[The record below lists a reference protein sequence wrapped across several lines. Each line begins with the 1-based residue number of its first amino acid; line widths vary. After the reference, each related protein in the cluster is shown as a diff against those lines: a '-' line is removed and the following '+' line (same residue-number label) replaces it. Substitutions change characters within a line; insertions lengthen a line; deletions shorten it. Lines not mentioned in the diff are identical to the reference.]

1 MPPALR
7 LRYGYASCTL
17 AQREQPAVQEM
28 TGVGHRACA
37 VVLAGLTA
45 GASVLTGAQTG
56 SAVERTVYFTAT
68 SQGTHVAGL
77 TAADLR
83 VRENGRNR
91 DILRVA
97 PSRDRLKVS
106 LAIDEALSPDAVI
119 RRAAS
124 RFVEQLRDAD
134 IALYLVG
141 HGNAKIV
148 DYTADS
154 GPVLKAIGQLPLRP
168 QGGGNLVESLYEL
181 AKGQRSLEG
190 RRAIVLL
197 ATETPQRTTVTANG
211 VLEQLRDTGTVLYA
225 ATLVGP
231 AGTAD
236 PPTPDM
242 AHLETR
248 EEVERDRALNDGT
261 RQSGGL
267 IVSSMRTDDFPA
279 ALDRFRGELLHQYE
293 LTYVLP
299 AGSKSDGRV
308 SITTIRKG
316 VTLRAPTQVPKN

>member
-1 MPPALR
+1 
-7 LRYGYASCTL
+7 
-17 AQREQPAVQEM
+17 M

-56 SAVERTVYFTAT
+56 SPIERTVYFTAT

-83 VRENGRNR
+83 VRESGRDR

-181 AKGQRSLEG
+181 AKSSAFP
-190 RRAIVLL
+190 RR
-197 ATETPQRTTVTANG
+197 
-211 VLEQLRDTGTVLYA
+211 
-225 ATLVGP
+225 P
-231 AGTAD
+231 ARHRPA
-236 PPTPDM
+236 
-242 AHLETR
+242 
-248 EEVERDRALNDGT
+248 RDRD
-261 RQSGGL
+261 S
-267 IVSSMRTDDFPA
+267 A
-279 ALDRFRGELLHQYE
+279 AH
-293 LTYVLP
+293 
-299 AGSKSDGRV
+299 
-308 SITTIRKG
+308 
-316 VTLRAPTQVPKN
+316 AP